1 MSKIITKKDPFMTHE
16 QKNFA
21 AFFMA
26 AAFGFLIVAA
36 YFSFY
41 VVEPGFTAVQVR
53 LGNVI
58 AMRQDSGFYFQIPL
72 IDRVILI
79 DTRINKAEIETTAL
93 SHDLQSVSVGMVI
106 NYRISDA
113 SKLYQNI
120 GTHFK
125 EIIIDPFTQES
136 VKAIVAKFT
145 AEDLIQSR
153 HKAKE
158 MVIAELKA
166 RLEPLHIALIDFNFT
181 HLDFSPEFIK
191 AVEDK
196 QIADQSSKT
205 AKNLTEKIKEEAIQT
220 KQRAEAEAYALKVK
234 RESLTKELIQLKQVE
249 AQIKAIE
256 KWDGVLPRVTGNA
269 TPIISLGQE
278 VQ

>member
-1 MSKIITKKDPFMTHE
+1 MTHE
-16 QKNFA
+16 RKEILF
-21 AFFMA
+21 
-26 AAFGFLIVAA
+26 FLIPLSIIALLLVS

-58 AMRQDSGFYFQIPL
+58 AMRQTSGFYFQIPL
-72 IDRVILI
+72 IDRVVLI
-79 DTRINKAEIETTAL
+79 DTRINKADIETTAL

-120 GTHFK
+120 GTLFK

-158 MVIAELKA
+158 MVIAELKE
-166 RLEPLHIALIDFNFT
+166 RLAPLHITLIDFNFT

-205 AKNLTEKIKEEAIQT
+205 AKNLTEKIKEEALQT

-256 KWDGVLPRVTGNA
+256 KWDGVLPRVTGGS
-269 TPIISLGQE
+269 TPIISLGQQLE
-278 VQ
+278 E